1 MIRERE
7 AIAIAAD
14 RWRASACKRAAHSRA
29 KKKEVVEWIR
39 ECDAIAVAADRR
51 RAIAVAA
58 DRRRASAHESMA
70 RIRAKKKEARH
81 AAVEVEASTTP
92 PTTTK
97 TTMEAVAG
105 VVADGTTTTMRAV
118 VPSMTATTMTMRT
131 GMAVFPTPT
140 STPSALSSVQK
151 GAVEEMRTERTKRLT
166 ASAGRGGNVD
176 DGGNDIHDPL
186 PDVKVVGLT
195 GDDCDNENDSAHVFG
210 VPLIRHSATILRL
223 CIQSSLRSG
232 VNDIFFN
239 LALCVVLLG
248 RAFLD
253 IREGE

>member
-97 TTMEAVAG
+97 TTMEAVVG
-105 VVADGTTTTMRAV
+105 VVADGTTMTMRAV
-118 VPSMTATTMTMRT
+118 IPSMTTTTMTMRT
-131 GMAVFPTPT
+131 GTAVFPTPT

-186 PDVKVVGLT
+186 PDTTVTTKTTPHRPRGGAIVGRWGGAGQIVVRDKT
-195 GDDCDNENDSAHVFG
+195 SN
-210 VPLIRHSATILRL
+210 
-223 CIQSSLRSG
+223 
-232 VNDIFFN
+232 
-239 LALCVVLLG
+239 
-248 RAFLD
+248 
-253 IREGE
+253 